1 MFYVLLLHL
10 FFKFC
15 LFVRSFFGCF
25 FNRFLSFL
33 SFFFHLFCDNLPCSG
48 MFRNVP
54 GFVDALVT
62 YVSQKVPREIRNR
75 WRLLVSVGLKL
86 QGIFFNFQ
94 ENFLCIYSTLVF
106 KKYSSS

>member
-1 MFYVLLLHL
+1 MFYVLLLTL
-10 FFKFC
+10 FLKFC

-54 GFVDALVT
+54 ECSMFLVLLT
-62 YVSQKVPREIRNR
+62 PFMTC
-75 WRLLVSVGLKL
+75 RLLALDSDFSELLSQGEPRYFLPFSYEIKRRTKRSPSVS
-86 QGIFFNFQ
+86 
-94 ENFLCIYSTLVF
+94 T
-106 KKYSSS
+106 